1 MKEKII
7 YDNDK
12 IQQLLN
18 KLHKKQLIKYLR
30 PIQNIDDKLLLFYVN
45 NLIEQFNLGTEESE
59 QQ

>member
-1 MKEKII
+1 MKDKII
-7 YDNDK
+7 YNKYK

-45 NLIEQFNLGTEESE
+45 NLIEQFNLGTGVTE

>member
-1 MKEKII
+1 MKDKII

-12 IQQLLN
+12 IKQLLN

-30 PIQNIDDKLLLFYVN
+30 PIQNIDDKLLLFYLN
-45 NLIEQFNLGTEESE
+45 NLIEQFNLGTEETE

>member
-1 MKEKII
+1 MKDKII
-7 YDNDK
+7 YNKCK

-45 NLIEQFNLGTEESE
+45 NLIEQFNLGTEETE
-59 QQ
+59 HQ

>member
-1 MKEKII
+1 MKDKII
-7 YDNDK
+7 YNNYK

-30 PIQNIDDKLLLFYVN
+30 PIHNIDDKLLLFYVN
-45 NLIEQFNLGTEESE
+45 NLIEQFNLGTEETE

>member
-1 MKEKII
+1 MKDKII

-12 IQQLLN
+12 IKQLLN

-30 PIQNIDDKLLLFYVN
+30 PIQNIDDKLLLFYLN
-45 NLIEQFNLGTEESE
+45 NLIEQLNLGTEETE

>member
-1 MKEKII
+1 MKDKII
-7 YDNDK
+7 YNKCK

-59 QQ
+59 QK